1 MFIVVLPEA
10 KAKPGIHKGAWL
22 EQQLVEIFVPGFF
35 LLPFA
40 ELFNLLPYAGIPD

>member
-1 MFIVVLPEA
+1 VFIVVLSEA
-10 KAKPGIHKGAWL
+10 KAKPCIHKGAWL
-22 EQQLVEIFVPGFF
+22 EQQLVEVFGPVFF